1 MAWTKVS
8 APRMARLLGEL
19 PEGMPAYQGLAARV
33 RRLVGEGRLGRD
45 DQLPSE
51 RDLAGTL
58 GLSRTTVTRAYAELV
73 RTGYAAARRGSGTV
87 VRVPG
92 SNSGA
97 LGRPLVAVHAVGAGR
112 IDLTCAAP
120 EAVPQVHAAF
130 GWAMEQ
136 LPAQL
141 RGSGYYPEGL
151 PELRELIADRYARRG
166 APTDPDQIV
175 VTSGALAGLAV
186 VAAMSVSPGDRVLTE
201 TPAYPNAIETLRRA
215 HARVVVHP
223 VADGWDVP
231 TLTSTLRRAR
241 PRLALLMP
249 DFHNPTGALM
259 DDETRERVAAAL
271 ARTRTTPVVD
281 ESSAELVLDDG
292 AALPRAFAAAG
303 PDVVSVGGVSK
314 SLWAGLRIGWI
325 RAPRTLVPDLVRA
338 RATTDL
344 GSSVVDQLAVT
355 ALLRGGDG
363 ALAERRDGLR
373 RGRDALAAGLAARLP
388 DWRFTLPRGGLSLW
402 CRLPAPVGT
411 AVVAAAERR
420 DLLLVSGGRFSPDG
434 GLEDQLRLPFTA
446 SPAIYPEAVRRLAE
460 AYEEVRAG
468 IRPGTQTGGRTPR
481 SDRRPLI
488 A

>member
-8 APRMARLLGEL
+8 ALRMAHLLGEL
-19 PEGMPAYQGLAARV
+19 PGGMPAYQGLAARV

-51 RDLAGTL
+51 RDLAGVL
-58 GLSRTTVTRAYAELV
+58 AVSRTTVTRAYAELV
-73 RTGYAAARRGSGTV
+73 RTGHAEARRGSGTV

-92 SNSGA
+92 SSSGA
-97 LGRPLVAVHAVGAGR
+97 LGRPLVAVHAVGEGR

-151 PELRELIADRYARRG
+151 PELRELIAHGYASRG
-166 APTDPDQIV
+166 ARTDPDQIV

-186 VAAMSVSPGDRVLTE
+186 VGAMSVSPGDRVLTE
-201 TPAYPNAIETLRRA
+201 SPAYPNAVETLRRA
-215 HARVVVHP
+215 HARIVAHP
-223 VADGWDVP
+223 VADGWDLP

-271 ARTRTTPVVD
+271 ARTKTVPVVD
-281 ESSAELVLDDG
+281 ESSADLVLDDG
-292 AALPRAFAAAG
+292 PLPRAFAASG
-303 PDVVSVGGVSK
+303 SDVVSVGGVSK

-325 RAPRTLVPDLVRA
+325 RAPRALVPDLVRA
-338 RATTDL
+338 RATIDL

-355 ALLRGGDG
+355 ALLRDRDQS
-363 ALAERRDGLR
+363 LAERRDGLR

-388 DWRFTLPRGGLSLW
+388 DWRFVLPRGGLSLW
-402 CRLPAPVGT
+402 CRLPAPVGS
-411 AVVAAAERR
+411 AIVAAAERR
-420 DLLLVSGGRFSPDG
+420 GLLLVSGGRFAPDG

-446 SPAIYPEAVRRLAE
+446 PAAIYAEAVRRLAE
-460 AYEEVRAG
+460 AFEEVRGDAESGRAG
-468 IRPGTQTGGRTPR
+468 ARTLR